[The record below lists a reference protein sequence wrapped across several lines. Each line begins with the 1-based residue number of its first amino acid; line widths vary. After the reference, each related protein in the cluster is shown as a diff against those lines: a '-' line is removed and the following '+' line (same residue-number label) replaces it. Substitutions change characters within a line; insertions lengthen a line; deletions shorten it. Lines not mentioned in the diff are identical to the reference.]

1 MAQRTLQAVPSRAHQ
16 PQGHAE
22 IPTQPDE
29 LLTEAE
35 ACAFVKV
42 FNARKHPV
50 RSFADW
56 ARRAGVPVKR
66 VGRAR
71 VYSRRVLSA
80 FLDQQTWTRRH
91 RVA

>member
-1 MAQRTLQAVPSRAHQ
+1 MAQRTLQALAPHSQQPVRDTHISR
-16 PQGHAE
+16 E
-22 IPTQPDE
+22 PDQ

-42 FNARKHPV
+42 FNVRKHPV
-50 RSFADW
+50 RQFADW

-71 VYSRRVLSA
+71 LYSRVVLEA
-80 FLDQQTWTRRH
+80 FLERKPWTKRH